1 MKELLALILGLSIL
15 AFAYWHLSPKVM
27 EQDKPYLWTPVVC
40 FPDTY
45 MIRKMLPVCR
55 CAGLELPEYQM
66 SVFVCNGFKTD
77 IIYCKFKED

>member
-1 MKELLALILGLSIL
+1 MRNLIALITGLSIL
-15 AFAYWHLSPKVM
+15 AFAYWHLSPKVR
-27 EQDKPYLWTPVVC
+27 ENKEWQPVIC
-40 FPDTY
+40 FPETY
-45 MIRKMLPVCR
+45 LIRDMLPVCE